1 MGVVKRKDENIIDS
15 PMVKNIISQDKAP
28 KVQVCFVQLL
38 KSYYAFQTVG
48 DSAEG
53 SFLIMDFL
61 INSIWNIV
69 LLIASSCNKNVL
81 SNIF

>member
-15 PMVKNIISQDKAP
+15 LMVKNIIYQDKAP

-38 KSYYAFQTVG
+38 KSYYAF
-48 DSAEG
+48 SAIG
-53 SFLIMDFL
+53 SFLIMDFW

-69 LLIASSCNKNVL
+69 LLIDSSCK
-81 SNIF
+81 

>member
-15 PMVKNIISQDKAP
+15 LMVKNIIYQDKAP

-48 DSAEG
+48 DYLCEG
-53 SFLIMDFL
+53 FSDKFNMEYCFTY
-61 INSIWNIV
+61 
-69 LLIASSCNKNVL
+69 C
-81 SNIF
+81 FFM